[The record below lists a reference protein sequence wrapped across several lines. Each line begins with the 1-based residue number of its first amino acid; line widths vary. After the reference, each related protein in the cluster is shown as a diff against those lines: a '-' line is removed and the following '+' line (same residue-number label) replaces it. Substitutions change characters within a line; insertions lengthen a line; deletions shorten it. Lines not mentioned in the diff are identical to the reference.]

1 MLLGKQTD
9 EQKTVKWGNVS
20 ITFFLSLQYY
30 LLFLEHFNPL
40 HTNISMRILHTVL
53 AGRICLT
60 TPEVLQFIIIPF
72 ILSLLTLMF
81 DSGVIL
87 HASYSQ
93 GLKG

>member
-1 MLLGKQTD
+1 MLLGQQTD

-40 HTNISMRILHTVL
+40 HTNIRMRILHTVL

-72 ILSLLTLMF
+72 IPITLMF

>member
-1 MLLGKQTD
+1 MLLGQQTD

-53 AGRICLT
+53 AGRICWT

-72 ILSLLTLMF
+72 IPITLMF

-87 HASYSQ
+87 HASYSR

>member
-1 MLLGKQTD
+1 MLLGQQTD

-53 AGRICLT
+53 AGRICWT
-60 TPEVLQFIIIPF
+60 TPEVLQFIIIIPF
-72 ILSLLTLMF
+72 IPITLMF

-87 HASYSQ
+87 HASYSR

>member
-1 MLLGKQTD
+1 MLLGQQTD

-30 LLFLEHFNPL
+30 LLFLEHFN
-40 HTNISMRILHTVL
+40 ISMRILHTVL
-53 AGRICLT
+53 AGRICWT

-72 ILSLLTLMF
+72 IPITLMF

-87 HASYSQ
+87 HASYSR

>member
-1 MLLGKQTD
+1 MLLGQQTD

-40 HTNISMRILHTVL
+40 HPNISMRILHTVL

-72 ILSLLTLMF
+72 IPITLMF
-81 DSGVIL
+81 DLGVIL
-87 HASYSQ
+87 HASYSR

>member
-1 MLLGKQTD
+1 MFLGQQTD

-40 HTNISMRILHTVL
+40 HTNISMRMLHTVL

-72 ILSLLTLMF
+72 IPITLMF

-87 HASYSQ
+87 HASYSR

>member
-1 MLLGKQTD
+1 MLLGQQTD

-40 HTNISMRILHTVL
+40 HTNISMRMLHTVL

-72 ILSLLTLMF
+72 IPITLMF

>member
-1 MLLGKQTD
+1 MLLGQQTD

-40 HTNISMRILHTVL
+40 NTNISMRILHAVL

-72 ILSLLTLMF
+72 IPITLMF

-87 HASYSQ
+87 HASNT
-93 GLKG
+93 LRD

>member
-1 MLLGKQTD
+1 MLLGQQTD

-72 ILSLLTLMF
+72 IPITLMF